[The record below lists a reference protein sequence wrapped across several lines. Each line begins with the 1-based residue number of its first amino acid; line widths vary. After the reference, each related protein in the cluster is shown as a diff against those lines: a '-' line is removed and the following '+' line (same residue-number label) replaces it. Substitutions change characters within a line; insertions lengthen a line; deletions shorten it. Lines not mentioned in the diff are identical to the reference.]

1 MRLARAPSVTLLG
14 NLEIIIVK
22 EHVVSWVSQGE
33 RIIKV
38 GNPLAGSLLQIK
50 VGPSGTEPR
59 SARKG
64 EAAVVSQSIHS
75 DAIVQVQLSM
85 PAASTKGTG
94 SSSQKHGSDRKK
106 SPFSD
111 VRSCL
116 KVHGKRHGQAA
127 IASNGNRMKSPYPVP
142 TVLEILGIITET
154 CH

>member
-1 MRLARAPSVTLLG
+1 MRLARASSVTLLG
-14 NLEIIIVK
+14 NLEVIK

-33 RIIKV
+33 SVVKV
-38 GNPLAGSLLQIK
+38 GNPLVGSLLQIK

-59 SARKG
+59 PARKG
-64 EAAVVSQSIHS
+64 EAAVVSQSIYS
-75 DAIVQVQLSM
+75 YAIVQVQLSM

-116 KVHGKRHGQAA
+116 
-127 IASNGNRMKSPYPVP
+127 
-142 TVLEILGIITET
+142 
-154 CH
+154 